1 MRTNERGSKAS
12 SEASLQ
18 WAGSSGRTAKRR
30 RHERSRGKLGGGMTR
45 ENQSVCGSLTVLVSI
60 IEQGSQVQTIPW
72 LQRNSDLIG
81 LNWKIVFNQI

>member
-18 WAGSSGRTAKRR
+18 GAGSSGRTAKRR
-30 RHERSRGKLGGGMTR
+30 RHERSRGRLGGKTR
-45 ENQSVCGSLTVLVSI
+45 ENQGVCGSLTVLVSI

>member
-30 RHERSRGKLGGGMTR
+30 RHERSWGKLGGKTR
-45 ENQSVCGSLTVLVSI
+45 ESQGVRGSLTVLVSI

>member
-1 MRTNERGSKAS
+1 MRTN
-12 SEASLQ
+12 EASLQ
-18 WAGSSGRTAKRR
+18 WAGSSARTAKRR
-30 RHERSRGKLGGGMTR
+30 RHERSRGKLGGRSQG
-45 ENQSVCGSLTVLVSI
+45 VCGSLTVLVSI